1 MVFGLIR
8 VDRLGFKGRVGLENG
23 HCLSLT
29 ALAIM
34 EGFFLWQR
42 EIDVQA
48 SKQLLLG
55 DG

>member
-8 VDRLGFKGRVGLENG
+8 VDRLGFKGRVDLENG

-34 EGFFLWQR
+34 EGFFFCGKER
-42 EIDVQA
+42 
-48 SKQLLLG
+48 
-55 DG
+55 